1 MVLFSGEVD
10 MGRGLPCL
18 PELERKELFIV
29 QTHKTSVNH
38 VDINQKSNSGP
49 SCIGAFRGGGKI
61 FAPVD
66 SFPNEVLDRRE
77 ENR

>member
-1 MVLFSGEVD
+1 MDWGEVD
-10 MGRGLPCL
+10 LGRGLPCL
-18 PELERKELFIV
+18 PEPERKELFIV
-29 QTHKTSVNH
+29 QTNKTSVNH

-49 SCIGAFRGGGKI
+49 SCIDTNRGGGGI
-61 FAPVD
+61 FAPAD